1 MTLRAHASLR
11 VVAEMRYEQPS
22 VSYLLPT
29 PISAFL
35 EPDPRLAPVVASPGR
50 ATCTGRNIMITC
62 VPPSME
68 GVYVFALLV
77 PEQAAAIDQPDR
89 STERHL
95 IVRDRPSATE
105 DWVEIVEATSEGR

>member
-1 MTLRAHASLR
+1 
-11 VVAEMRYEQPS
+11 
-22 VSYLLPT
+22 
-29 PISAFL
+29 
-35 EPDPRLAPVVASPGR
+35 
-50 ATCTGRNIMITC
+50 MITC
-62 VPPSME
+62 ALPSME

-105 DWVEIVEATSEGR
+105 DWVEIVEATSEVR